1 MNKVAVA
8 EWSKLADRVSAYA
21 LVANVDL
28 VVIRYGD
35 DVSCCS
41 GAACI
46 ALLADGS
53 VEGDNLLCGLHGW
66 DYRIQTG
73 ISEHNNHQV
82 FHAQVLEAQVLHA
95 QVLHSQV
102 LPEPDPDFA
111 RWIRRIQNNS
121 ALPKDRPGNPW

>member
-1 MNKVAVA
+1 MVMT
-8 EWSKLADRVSAYA
+8 SP
-21 LVANVDL
+21 
-28 VVIRYGD
+28 
-35 DVSCCS
+35 CCS

-46 ALLADGS
+46 ALLAGGS

-66 DYRIQTG
+66 DYRIQTC

-82 FHAQVLEAQVLHA
+82 FHAQVLEAQVLEA
-95 QVLHSQV
+95 QVLEAQILEAQILHTQV
-102 LPEPDPDFA
+102 LPEPGPDFA

>member
-1 MNKVAVA
+1 MVMT
-8 EWSKLADRVSAYA
+8 SP
-21 LVANVDL
+21 
-28 VVIRYGD
+28 
-35 DVSCCS
+35 CCS

-66 DYRIQTG
+66 DYRIQTR

-82 FHAQVLEAQVLHA
+82 FHAQVLEAQVLEAQVLHA